1 MMKKGFLQFFS
12 LLIGLVLSVG
22 VFAQTATDIFFS
34 EYSEPNGGNHKYLEI
49 FNGTGATVD
58 LSGYA
63 ILTQSNGKDYWTGI
77 HLFPSTNMLA
87 NNDVWVLANEDS
99 DSTILVQADDSFSY
113 TESGY
118 LTSFN
123 GDDVRFLVKLVSAGL
138 AGSDTVTVFASD
150 TVDYY
155 VTYVDIIGRF
165 DGVDPGSG
173 WEVAGIANGTKD
185 HTMIRKRTVMSPNTD
200 WDAQAGTDPASS
212 EWEVH
217 PNAKPPGT
225 YYWSNVGMHT
235 FGAPPPTAFP
245 KYYIGQVTTNDSI
258 FSPDSLGV
266 KCWVEG
272 IVIGPDFDGNAGLS
286 FTITDGDGIN
296 VFNFVDVNDYVV
308 KEGDKIA
315 VLGAIDFY
323 RGLTEIKV
331 DSIVVL
337 DSNKMIPPPMMVSML
352 GETTE
357 SELIMLEKVM
367 LTDTSQWP
375 LAGSSANVEITNGID
390 TFVMRIDS
398 DTDIDGTPFPTM
410 PFNVIGIGG
419 QYDYNSPFDEGY
431 QIFPRYLSD
440 IMVII
445 PPPMYTIGQVT
456 SVDADGSPDS
466 LGVKCILQGV
476 VHGVNYRAYKPGLQ
490 FVLHDGLNGIWLYLN
505 SGDLGYTFREGD
517 RIGVAGEIG
526 FYNGLT
532 EIIPEA
538 IMVLDS
544 AQTLNTPTVVTEVK
558 EMYEAELVKFEMV
571 WVADTNQWPKP
582 TDYAV
587 NVEVTNG
594 IDTFIMRIVTD
605 CDIHGTPVR
614 LDTFH
619 LVGLIGQYDFAAPY
633 DEGYQIFPRYM
644 TDLIHH
650 DPVSVND
657 IDFTSKFRTFPNP
670 NSGQFVLENNSR
682 KEVQITVINPLGET
696 VYSSKSS
703 SMLHRINLNEKASGI
718 YFIQVNEVDGDGV
731 YTGRVLVK

>member
-12 LLIGLVLSVG
+12 LLIGLVFSVG
-22 VFAQTATDIFFS
+22 VYAQTASDLFFS
-34 EYSEPNGGNHKYLEI
+34 EYAEGSSNHKYIEL
-49 FNGTGATVD
+49 FNGTGASVD
-58 LSGYA
+58 LSDYA
-63 ILTQSNGKDYWTGI
+63 ILINYNGNAWNG
-77 HLFPSTNMLA
+77 LFTFAASTMLA
-87 NNDVWVLANEDS
+87 DKDVYVIGNSSADSVIVANSDVSVAYND
-99 DSTILVQADDSFSY
+99 
-113 TESGY
+113 SGY
-118 LTSFN
+118 IVGFN
-123 GDDVRFLVKLVSAGL
+123 GDDVRGLCKIVGAGTTET
-138 AGSDTVTVFASD
+138 DTYTYYG
-150 TVDYY
+150 VDFYLQVIDLFGLY
-155 VTYVDIIGRF
+155 
-165 DGVDPGSG
+165 DGIDPGSG
-173 WEVAGIANGTKD
+173 WDVAGVAAATKD
-185 HTMIRKRTVMSPNTD
+185 HTLIRKRTVMGPNTD
-200 WDAQAGTDPASS
+200 WTASAGTNTTDS
-212 EWEVH
+212 EWIVE
-217 PNAKPPGT
+217 AKDT
-225 YYWSNVGMHT
+225 WTDVGMHT
-235 FGAPPPTAFP
+235 FGAPPPTTFP

-286 FTITDGDGIN
+286 FTIADGDGIN

-337 DSNKMIPPPMMVSML
+337 DSNKMFPPPMLVSML

-419 QYDYNSPFDEGY
+419 QYDYNSPYDEGY

-718 YFIQVNEVDGDGV
+718 YFIQVNEVDGDGA